1 MTDAADVPQDVT
13 YNGICWKENASRWDY
28 AILTCNR
35 KSLRVQN
42 RRTVKMFLSCAS
54 CPGRKDICR
63 KGAACTR
70 VDSRGKQAA
79 TVSVEANTV
88 SALLSFWE
96 TRGVSPHETRDD
108 LTAPIQQV
116 VNKSKQTRWIT
127 CRIPAVISLLS
138 CSIKTRKCS
147 AHRLVL
153 GNGWRQYRSAR
164 ILNGFRCTWTVD
176 RFDHNSEVLN
186 DIH

>member
-1 MTDAADVPQDVT
+1 MTDAADIPQDVT
-13 YNGICWKENASRWDY
+13 YNGICWKENASKWDF

-42 RRTVKMFLSCAS
+42 RLSKCFWVAHHVRVVKISAGKEFMS
-54 CPGRKDICR
+54 RKWSR
-63 KGAACTR
+63 AACTR

-96 TRGVSPHETRDD
+96 TRGVSPHVSETRDD

-116 VNKSKQTRWIT
+116 VNKSKQTWWIT

-138 CSIKTRKCS
+138 CSIKMRKCS

-153 GNGWRQYRSAR
+153 GNGWR
-164 ILNGFRCTWTVD
+164 
-176 RFDHNSEVLN
+176 
-186 DIH
+186 